1 MPSGALISSLS
12 SSSIQSS
19 NMQKLQAQNPHRAK
33 THCRSG
39 SGSGFKPKFESLTID
54 VDVSPSSIVSRTDSP
69 DNDSA
74 FSDNV
79 SMLSSESSAS
89 SGASGGGGI
98 TSKLDARKLA
108 SSSTSSEQAAKV
120 KAEKI
125 KMALEKLKEA
135 NVKKLFIK
143 AFSQDGSSKSLL
155 VDEKMTVAQVCRMLT
170 DKNHFFEQVAII
182 CSTYTNIY
190 KLLLYYSIN
199 ITLYCSNLFQ
209 NRPDKYNLFVHPEKY
224 LLYGNSS
231 QVSSDIDDE
240 ARNNLI
246 EEFFSSSRVPEVE
259 GPLFLKSEGK
269 KAWKKFYF
277 VLRQSGLY
285 YCPKGKSSRSSKDLV
300 CLATLDNNQVYHG
313 IGWKKKFKAPTD
325 WGFAIKVP
333 HLQAKSSKHIKYLCS
348 EDANSLNQW
357 IMGIRIAKDIA
368 QEDIDLLASSRS
380 FSLAS
385 VTASSRGPSEAT
397 TPSSESRSLDS
408 CLAPSLQEEDADDG
422 CSSAD
427 SSSQDTPVNTLCRAP
442 QWRHDSLRSGS
453 SSSSSGCLSER
464 SSSTGTPPIEGGF
477 EADFPQQGTIKR
489 KPSSNP
495 KLPLTSTTRHL
506 VKEVD
511 RSDDDS
517 SIRTS
522 SLRHST
528 RRSLSEEV
536 STLRRRNSS
545 STQGRTSVASSNG
558 PSNYSIEEDEV
569 DSLPLPPPPGDLP
582 CDPDLLPPPP
592 PELLASTLSLNSL
605 PPPPEDVPI
614 PIYEGESIMSESIIS
629 LPPPPPPTCL
639 PKPSTPPQYTQSP
652 PATPPKP
659 KIFFPPSQPM
669 SPPAVAPKPR
679 RDGSSDSIYAS
690 RVVTSPTEVYSLPGN
705 DNKFQPHSPS
715 PPPPP
720 PPVLNTQVQRSP
732 QKKVKKIT
740 FLEDVQSFPPSPCPS
755 PPCPTSPFKPPQPPR
770 RSLSTKLT
778 PHPGRLAA
786 PGCKVTP
793 PKSFLNNLQRVMQKK
808 WQVAQKCRDF
818 DKMPHEVLGFRDPL
832 PQVEAERNVG
842 AWIQEHYGS
851 LYENLAPR
859 VDSPTGTAPS
869 NGAYIMDPPLPR
881 QIPEAPSYS
890 GNEYGSPR
898 LSQTVPMPGSRKK
911 APPPPPKRSDTTQLS
926 VRQ

>member
-1 MPSGALISSLS
+1 M
-12 SSSIQSS
+12 
-19 NMQKLQAQNPHRAK
+19 
-33 THCRSG
+33 
-39 SGSGFKPKFESLTID
+39 
-54 VDVSPSSIVSRTDSP
+54 
-69 DNDSA
+69 
-74 FSDNV
+74 
-79 SMLSSESSAS
+79 
-89 SGASGGGGI
+89 
-98 TSKLDARKLA
+98 
-108 SSSTSSEQAAKV
+108 
-120 KAEKI
+120 
-125 KMALEKLKEA
+125 
-135 NVKKLFIK
+135 
-143 AFSQDGSSKSLL
+143 
-155 VDEKMTVAQVCRMLT
+155 
-170 DKNHFFEQVAII
+170 
-182 CSTYTNIY
+182 
-190 KLLLYYSIN
+190 
-199 ITLYCSNLFQ
+199 FQ
-209 NRPDKYNLFVHPEKY
+209 NGHRL
-224 LLYGNSS
+224 
-231 QVSSDIDDE
+231 Q
-240 ARNNLI
+240 NNYRSLI
-246 EEFFSSSRVPEVE
+246 E
-259 GPLFLKSEGK
+259 
-269 KAWKKFYF
+269 
-277 VLRQSGLY
+277 
-285 YCPKGKSSRSSKDLV
+285 
-300 CLATLDNNQVYHG
+300 
-313 IGWKKKFKAPTD
+313 
-325 WGFAIKVP
+325 
-333 HLQAKSSKHIKYLCS
+333 
-348 EDANSLNQW
+348 
-357 IMGIRIAKDIA
+357 DIA